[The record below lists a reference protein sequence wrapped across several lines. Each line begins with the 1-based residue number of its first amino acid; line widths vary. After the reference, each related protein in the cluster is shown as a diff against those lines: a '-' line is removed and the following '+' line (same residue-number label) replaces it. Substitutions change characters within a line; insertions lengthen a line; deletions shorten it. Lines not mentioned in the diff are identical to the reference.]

1 MQQTGD
7 MPRLIQG
14 ALDWLVYA
22 TNPISL
28 RHLHF
33 RCSARDEQ
41 NAKTDISTSDPWL
54 AHAQGLGL
62 AEEHEADWRM
72 TMQRQSSSSPK
83 QYLEKYR
90 ALLDQR
96 RRELQTRLRAIEYD
110 FEQPRNPDDD
120 DRATER
126 NNDEVLGELG
136 EAGQKELLAIQAA
149 LDRIEAGTFGTCVKC
164 GTPIGE
170 QRLEAVPHTPFCQS
184 CAHSI

>member
-1 MQQTGD
+1 M
-7 MPRLIQG
+7 
-14 ALDWLVYA
+14 
-22 TNPISL
+22 
-28 RHLHF
+28 H
-33 RCSARDEQ
+33 
-41 NAKTDISTSDPWL
+41 K
-54 AHAQGLGL
+54 
-62 AEEHEADWRM
+62 
-72 TMQRQSSSSPK
+72 QSSSLPR
-83 QYLEKYR
+83 QHIEKYR
-90 ALLDQR
+90 ALLRQR
-96 RRELQTRLRAIEYD
+96 RRELQIRLQAIEQD
-110 FEQPRNPDDD
+110 FEEPRNPDDD